1 MKIGFLA
8 LGLLLAVT
16 LSSAFACAQSPMPAP
31 PFGPTHIGGE
41 ERPDAPAQADFRRLA
56 VPRLWRGFGPVAEKA
71 VLTKGLL
78 APSVQDRAENETFLK
93 QNDTGLM
100 KLLPRTNDP
109 HADRKTKSIKI
120 PGGGAYYSFFS
131 VTHDYSFG
139 SDLQLDQNML
149 SVGSAGLIYG
159 MLTDLGDV
167 SLADLSADDARAA
180 FMSTYKPARTGA
192 DFRCET
198 QRFRDGVTV
207 DGSLYNLSLP
217 VKPNST
223 YLLRSIN
230 YYRSDVLVGF
240 RITRQESDGSI
251 TILWKLL
258 KQYWRPKFEGVV
270 YVNPVDK
277 CPPR

>member
-1 MKIGFLA
+1 MKIFFFT
-8 LGLLLAVT
+8 LGLLLTAT
-16 LSSAFACAQSPMPAP
+16 FASASLCAQSPMPAP

-41 ERPDAPAQADFRRLA
+41 ERPDAPVQEDFRRLA
-56 VPRLWRGFGPVAEKA
+56 AQRLWRGFGPVAEKP

-78 APSVQDRAENETFLK
+78 APSPQDRADNETFLRQK
-93 QNDTGLM
+93 DTGLI
-100 KLLPRTNDP
+100 KLLTRTIDP
-109 HADRKTKSIKI
+109 HADRKTKSVKI

-131 VTHDYSFG
+131 LAHDYTFG
-139 SDLQLDQNML
+139 SDLEFDQKTL
-149 SVGSAGLIYG
+149 SVSSAGPIYG

-167 SLADLSADDARAA
+167 SLADLSSDDARAA
-180 FMSTYKPARTGA
+180 FMATYRPARKGT
-192 DFRCET
+192 DVRCET
-198 QRFRDGVTV
+198 QRFRDGVTM

-217 VKPNST
+217 VKVNST

-240 RITRQESDGSI
+240 RVTRQESDGSI

-258 KQYWRPKFEGVV
+258 KQYGRPTLERVV